1 MTPEARSRI
10 MSAICKRNT
19 KPELSWIYGI
29 KQNRFRILAQRR
41 WGSQN
46 LYDAPHRTG
55 AEFAPGISGP
65 GIASPLGEENRDAFF
80 GRRCRT
86 CARFLAGRLL

>member
-19 KPELSWIYGI
+19 KPELSWIHGI

-55 AEFAPGISGP
+55 AESLQGYLA
-65 GIASPLGEENRDAFF
+65 GIAYWERKNRDAFF
-80 GRRCRT
+80 GRRRRT